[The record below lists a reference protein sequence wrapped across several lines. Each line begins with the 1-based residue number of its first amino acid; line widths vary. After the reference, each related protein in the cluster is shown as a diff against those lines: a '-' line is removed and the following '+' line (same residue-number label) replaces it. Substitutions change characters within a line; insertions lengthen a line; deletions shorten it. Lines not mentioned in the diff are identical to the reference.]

1 MQPFIAAMLKV
12 RQAFYA
18 AIIRSLLRTKSVL
31 QTILN
36 IWVAPSVIKD
46 KNVDG
51 NGGAAAVKAKM
62 YAEFIDD
69 VETAFRESK
78 EKARLVALSDG
89 LRAQFGES
97 LLDNPMNMLPSYNH
111 QLPTGD
117 ECGTYLA
124 LDVGGSTFRIALIE
138 LSGRK
143 NEGQECQILKRDSY
157 KITSA
162 VKQLKGVLFFD
173 WMAERIG
180 ETLAGHEEGHDM
192 ASAPLSMGMS
202 WSFPIEYVFCR
213 PFGLAGQLTSPDKL
227 PFEVDCFLGWVK
239 GFLRLMVFSAKILE
253 ISFRIHVRKRVSMF
267 N

>member
-36 IWVAPSVIKD
+36 IWIAPSLIKGD
-46 KNVDG
+46 NKNVDG
-51 NGGAAAVKAKM
+51 GNAAAAAVAVKAKM
-62 YAEFIDD
+62 YAQFIED

-78 EKARLVALSDG
+78 EKSRLVELSDG
-89 LRAQFGES
+89 LRKQFGES

-143 NEGQECQILKRDSY
+143 NGSEGQECHILKRDSY
-157 KITSA
+157 KISSA
-162 VKQLKGVLFFD
+162 VKQLKGILFFD

-192 ASAPLSMGMS
+192 DSAPLSMGMS
-202 WSFPIEYVFCR
+202 WSFPIE
-213 PFGLAGQLTSPDKL
+213 
-227 PFEVDCFLGWVK
+227 
-239 GFLRLMVFSAKILE
+239 
-253 ISFRIHVRKRVSMF
+253 
-267 N
+267 

>member
-1 MQPFIAAMLKV
+1 MQPFIAAMFKV

-36 IWVAPSVIKD
+36 IWIAPSVIKD

-51 NGGAAAVKAKM
+51 NADVSGGGKKKM
-62 YAEFIDD
+62 YAEFIED
-69 VETAFRESK
+69 VEVAFRESK

-111 QLPTGD
+111 QLPSGD

-138 LSGRK
+138 LSGRGS
-143 NEGQECQILKRDSY
+143 NGQETKILKRDSY
-157 KITSA
+157 KISSA

-180 ETLAGHEEGHDM
+180 ETLSGQDEGHDM
-192 ASAPLSMGMS
+192 SSAPLSMGMS
-202 WSFPIEYVFCR
+202 WSFPIECVFH
-213 PFGLAGQLTSPDKL
+213 L
-227 PFEVDCFLGWVK
+227 PHC
-239 GFLRLMVFSAKILE
+239 
-253 ISFRIHVRKRVSMF
+253 
-267 N
+267 